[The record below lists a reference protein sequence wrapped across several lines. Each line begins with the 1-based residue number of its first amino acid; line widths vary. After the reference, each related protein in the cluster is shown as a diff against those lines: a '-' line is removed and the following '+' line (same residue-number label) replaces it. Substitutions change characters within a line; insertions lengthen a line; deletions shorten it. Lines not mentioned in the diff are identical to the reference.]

1 MPAGHNDQANIEI
14 GYTPGGVS
22 GSGAKLSAFR
32 KTGIDMSKN
41 EGGSKKSEGQNSSE
55 DSPETGRTRKTL
67 FAHLRH
73 ELRTPINAIIGYA
86 EMLLEDVRHQ
96 GLKDFVS
103 DLESIQ
109 TAGNKLL
116 GLVTDTLNPAISET
130 ALTDPALEALIARL
144 SYDVRTPLNI
154 IIGYSEMLLE
164 DANDQQR
171 ELLSPD
177 LRKIHSAAKSFL
189 TLINDIPGI
198 SKMDTADDLGK
209 SLAASDA
216 SVVVHDAKDAM
227 SPMARYGH
235 IGRTVDQGTLLV
247 VDDNDMNRDFLS
259 RHLERQG
266 HSVEEAEDGDR
277 ALQMLEEQVFD
288 LILLDIMMPNMNG
301 FQVLEHLK
309 RHDTWRH
316 IPVIMISAVDE
327 IDSVV
332 RCIEMGAEDHLSKP
346 FDPVILRARVSACLE
361 KKRLRDLERLC
372 AESMERELE
381 IGQEIQSSFFPKDLP
396 QLQGWEIA
404 AHFQA
409 AHQVGGDFY
418 DTFLLS
424 GAKSVGLVIADVCDK
439 GVGAALF
446 MGLFRSLIRA
456 FVSMHYS
463 TEWAAS
469 LEESQTAPEELCP
482 IATQKGMDSPHAKAL
497 KNIIS
502 LTNNYIAQIHHD
514 TNMFASLF
522 FGVLEPSSGNLTY
535 INGGH
540 EPPAIIGPD
549 GVKERLA
556 PTGPAV
562 GMMPNLSFETRVTKF
577 DPGDLLVAFTDGV
590 TEARSQDGDFFGE
603 ERMLELL
610 VDPAASADT
619 LVQRVAA
626 TIGEHTAG
634 TVQSDD
640 ITLLVVRRV

>member
-1 MPAGHNDQANIEI
+1 MPAVHNDQANKEI
-14 GYTPGGVS
+14 GYTPGCVS
-22 GSGAKLSAFR
+22 GSGGKLCASR
-32 KTGIDMSKN
+32 KTGIAMSKM
-41 EGGSKKSEGQNSSE
+41 EGGSKISKCQGSSK
-55 DSPETGRTRKTL
+55 DSPETGLIRKAL

-96 GLKDFVS
+96 GLKDFIS
-103 DLESIQ
+103 DLENIQ

-116 GLVTDTLNPAISET
+116 RVVTDTLNPAMSET
-130 ALTDPALEALIARL
+130 ELTDPELEALIAGL
-144 SYDVRTPLNI
+144 SHDARTPLNI

-164 DANDQQR
+164 DASDQER
-171 ELLSPD
+171 ELFIPD
-177 LRKIHSAAKSFL
+177 LRKINSAAKSFL
-189 TLINDIPGI
+189 ALINDT
-198 SKMDTADDLGK
+198 SKMDTEDDLGK
-209 SLAASDA
+209 GLAAPDA
-216 SVVVHDAKDAM
+216 SAVVHDVKDAI
-227 SPMARYGH
+227 SPMPKYGH
-235 IGRTVDQGTLLV
+235 IVTNVDRGTLLV

-266 HSVEEAEDGDR
+266 HRVAEAEDGDR

-309 RHDTWRH
+309 GHDTWRY

-346 FDPVILRARVSACLE
+346 FDPVILRARVGACLE

-396 QLQGWEIA
+396 QMQGWEIA

-409 AHQVGGDFY
+409 ARQVGGDFY

-424 GAKSVGLVIADVCDK
+424 GAKAVGLVIADVCDK

-456 FVSMHYS
+456 FVSMHYA

-469 LEESQTAPEELCP
+469 LEESQTAPEELGST
-482 IATQKGMDSPHAKAL
+482 ATQKGMDSPHAKAL

-540 EPPAIIGPD
+540 EPPAIIGPG
-549 GVKERLA
+549 GVKERLV

-562 GMMPNLSFETRVTKF
+562 GMMPNLSFETRGTKF
-577 DPGDLLVAFTDGV
+577 APGDLLVAFTDGV
-590 TEARSQDGDFFGE
+590 TEARSPGGDFFGE
-603 ERMLELL
+603 ERMLKLM
-610 VDPAASADT
+610 VDPAASADS
-619 LVQRVAA
+619 LVQRIAA
-626 TIGEHTAG
+626 TLGEHTSG

>member
-1 MPAGHNDQANIEI
+1 
-14 GYTPGGVS
+14 VS
-22 GSGAKLSAFR
+22 GSVAKLSVFR

-41 EGGSKKSEGQNSSE
+41 EGGSKLSEGQGSSK
-55 DSPETGRTRKTL
+55 DSPETGRIRKAL

-73 ELRTPINAIIGYA
+73 ELRTPINAIIGYV
-86 EMLLEDVRHQ
+86 EMLLEDATHQ
-96 GLKDFVS
+96 GLKDFVL

-116 GLVTDTLNPAISET
+116 EMVTDTLSPAISET
-130 ALTDPALEALIARL
+130 ALTDSALKALIARL

-171 ELLSPD
+171 ELFIPD
-177 LRKIHSAAKSFL
+177 LRKIHAAAKNLL
-189 TLINDIPGI
+189 TLIDNMPGI
-198 SKMDTADDLGK
+198 SKMDSGDDLGK
-209 SLAASDA
+209 SLAASDSSA
-216 SVVVHDAKDAM
+216 VVHEAKNAI
-227 SPMARYGH
+227 SPMTRYGH
-235 IGRTVDQGTLLV
+235 IGRSLDQGTLLV

-309 RHDTWRH
+309 GQDTWRH

-381 IGQEIQSSFFPKDLP
+381 IGREIQCSFFPKDLP
-396 QLQGWEIA
+396 QLPGWEIA

-409 AHQVGGDFY
+409 ARQVGGDFY

-424 GAKSVGLVIADVCDK
+424 GAEALGLVIADVCDK

-456 FVSMHYS
+456 FVSMHYL

-469 LEESQTAPEELCP
+469 LDESQSAPEDICS
-482 IATQKGMDSPHAKAL
+482 IATEKGMDSPHAKAL
-497 KNIIS
+497 TNIIS
-502 LTNNYIAQIHHD
+502 LTNNYIAQIHDD

-522 FGVLEPSSGNLTY
+522 FGVLEPGSGNLTY

-540 EPPAIIGPD
+540 EPPVIIGPD

-562 GMMPNLSFETRVTKF
+562 GMMPNMSFATRVTKLN
-577 DPGDLLVAFTDGV
+577 PGDLLIAFTDGV
-590 TEARSQDGDFFGE
+590 TEARSPDGDFFGE
-603 ERMLELL
+603 ERMIELL
-610 VDPAASADT
+610 EDSAASADN
-619 LVQRVAA
+619 LLKRIAA
-626 TIGEHTAG
+626 ALGDHTSG

-640 ITLLVVRRV
+640 ITLLVIRRV

>member
-1 MPAGHNDQANIEI
+1 MPAVHNDQVNKET

-22 GSGAKLSAFR
+22 GSGAKLCALR
-32 KTGIDMSKN
+32 KTGIGMRKMK
-41 EGGSKKSEGQNSSE
+41 GGSKISECQGSSK
-55 DSPETGRTRKTL
+55 DSPETGRIHRAL

-86 EMLLEDVRHQ
+86 EMLLEDVRNQ

-103 DLESIQ
+103 DLENIQ

-116 GLVTDTLNPAISET
+116 GLVTDTLNPAISEA
-130 ALTDPALEALIARL
+130 ALTDPELEALIARL
-144 SYDVRTPLNI
+144 SYDARTPLNI
-154 IIGYSEMLLE
+154 IIGCSEMLLE
-164 DANDQQR
+164 DAHDQQR
-171 ELLSPD
+171 ELFIPD
-177 LRKIHSAAKSFL
+177 LRKINSSAKRFL
-189 TLINDIPGI
+189 TLINDT
-198 SKMDTADDLGK
+198 SKMDTEDDLGNG
-209 SLAASDA
+209 LAAFDA
-216 SVVVHDAKDAM
+216 SAVVHDKKDAV
-227 SPMARYGH
+227 SPMSKYGH
-235 IGRTVDQGTLLV
+235 LGRSVDRGTLLV
-247 VDDNDMNRDFLS
+247 VDDNDMNREFLS

-266 HSVEEAEDGDR
+266 HRVAEAEDGDR
-277 ALQMLEEQVFD
+277 ALQMLEEQMFD
-288 LILLDIMMPNMNG
+288 LVLLDIMMPNMNG
-301 FQVLEHLK
+301 FQVLEYLK
-309 RHDTWRH
+309 GHDTWRY

-332 RCIEMGAEDHLSKP
+332 RCIEMGAEDHLAKP

-361 KKRLRDLERLC
+361 KKRLRDLERLY
-372 AESMERELE
+372 AQSMERELE
-381 IGQEIQSSFFPKDLP
+381 IGREIQGSFFPKDLP
-396 QLQGWEIA
+396 QLPGWEIA

-409 AHQVGGDFY
+409 ARQVGGDFY

-424 GAKSVGLVIADVCDK
+424 GAEAVGLVIADVCDK

-469 LEESQTAPEELCP
+469 LGETRTEPEELCSM
-482 IATQKGMDSPHAKAL
+482 ATRKGIDSPHAEAL

-502 LTNNYIAQIHHD
+502 LTNNYIAAMHHD

-540 EPPAIIGPD
+540 EPPAIIGPK

-562 GMMPNLSFETRVTKF
+562 GMMPNLSFETRGTKF

-590 TEARSQDGDFFGE
+590 TEARSPGGDFFGE
-603 ERMLELL
+603 GKDAK
-610 VDPAASADT
+610 VDDRS
-619 LVQRVAA
+619 RSF
-626 TIGEHTAG
+626 G
-634 TVQSDD
+634 
-640 ITLLVVRRV
+640 R

>member
-1 MPAGHNDQANIEI
+1 MPAVHNDQANKET
-14 GYTPGGVS
+14 GYTPGGAS
-22 GSGAKLSAFR
+22 SSGAKLCTFR
-32 KTGIDMSKN
+32 KTGIDMSKM
-41 EGGSKKSEGQNSSE
+41 EGGSKMSENQVSPKE
-55 DSPETGRTRKTL
+55 SPETGRIRKAL

-73 ELRTPINAIIGYA
+73 ELRMPINAIIGYA

-103 DLESIQ
+103 DLENIQ
-109 TAGNKLL
+109 IAGNRLL
-116 GLVTDTLNPAISET
+116 GLVTDTLNPTISET
-130 ALTDPALEALIARL
+130 ELTDPELEALIARM

-154 IIGYSEMLLE
+154 IIGCNEMLLE

-171 ELLSPD
+171 ELFIPD

-209 SLAASDA
+209 GLAASDA
-216 SVVVHDAKDAM
+216 SAVVHDAKNAI
-227 SPMARYGH
+227 SPMAKYVQ
-235 IGRTVDQGTLLV
+235 IGRNVDRGTLLV

-259 RHLERQG
+259 SHLERQG
-266 HSVEEAEDGDR
+266 YRVAEAEDGDR
-277 ALQMLEEQVFD
+277 ALQVLEEQVFD

-309 RHDTWRH
+309 KHYTWRY

-361 KKRLRDLERLC
+361 KKRLRDLERLY
-372 AESMERELE
+372 AQSMERELE
-381 IGQEIQSSFFPKDLP
+381 IGREIQCSFFPKDLP
-396 QLQGWEIA
+396 QLPGWEIA

-409 AHQVGGDFY
+409 ARQVGGDFY

-424 GAKSVGLVIADVCDK
+424 GAKAVGLVIADVCDK

-456 FVSMHYS
+456 FFSMHYS

-469 LEESQTAPEELCP
+469 LEESQTAPEELGST
-482 IATQKGMDSPHAKAL
+482 ATQKGMDSPHAKAL

-502 LTNNYIAQIHHD
+502 LTNNYIAQVHHD

-562 GMMPNLSFETRVTKF
+562 GMMPNLSFETRGTKF
-577 DPGDLLVAFTDGV
+577 TPGDLLVAFTDGV
-590 TEARSQDGDFFGE
+590 TEARSPDGDFFSE

-610 VDPAASADT
+610 VDSAASADT
-619 LVQRVAA
+619 LLKRIAA
-626 TIGEHTAG
+626 TLGEHTSG